1 MMNDVINFIEEN
13 NIGKYLE
20 NVSMK
25 NYTTYR
31 VGGNA
36 KLMVYPKDSKKLI
49 MLLKELNDNNVKYK
63 ILGNGSNT
71 LFSDKE
77 YDGVIIK
84 LDCFDNITFFRN
96 TVKAGCGVN
105 LIKLSNMTVRKSLS
119 GLEFATGIPGTVG
132 GAVYMNAGAYKSD
145 MGYVVK
151 SVKVITPNLE
161 IITMT
166 NKELDFHYR
175 SSFLQKNPGYICL
188 EASIQLKKGDKNEML
203 ELVRDRKERRLQS
216 QPLEYPSAGSVFRN
230 PTDFFAGKLIED
242 LGYKGLIR
250 GGAKIS
256 EKHANF
262 IVNFNNASSEDIMT
276 LINFIK
282 EEVYDKYGIE
292 LKVEQEFVNWE

>member
-1 MMNDVINFIEEN
+1 MKQMIKFIEDN

-25 NYTTYR
+25 KYTTYR
-31 VGGNA
+31 IGGNA
-36 KLMVYPKDSKKLI
+36 KLMVFPKDSKKLI
-49 MLLKELNDNNVKYK
+49 LLLRELKRTNTLYK

-77 YDGVIIK
+77 FDGVIVK
-84 LDCFDNITFFRN
+84 LDCFDKITFFRN
-96 TVKAGCGVN
+96 SVKAGCGVN
-105 LIKLSNMTVRKSLS
+105 LIKLSNLTVRKSLS

-151 SVKVITPNLE
+151 SVKVITPNFE

-166 NKELDFHYR
+166 NKEMDFHYR

-188 EASIQLKKGDKNEML
+188 EATIQLKKGDKSEML
-203 ELVRDRKERRLQS
+203 EIVRDRKERRLQS

-230 PTDFFAGKLIED
+230 PTDLFAGKLIED

-262 IVNFNNASSEDIMT
+262 IINYNNATGEDVKT
-276 LINFIK
+276 LIEFIK
-282 EEVYDKYGIE
+282 EEVKEKYGVE